1 MNIIRTKKWNML
13 RGKLEIKNILS
24 QLKITV
30 WLNVIL
36 DTIIKIITMMTEIDT
51 INRSREKN
59 I

>member
-1 MNIIRTKKWNML
+1 ML

>member
-1 MNIIRTKKWNML
+1 ML

-36 DTIIKIITMMTEIDT
+36 DTIIKIITMMTERDT